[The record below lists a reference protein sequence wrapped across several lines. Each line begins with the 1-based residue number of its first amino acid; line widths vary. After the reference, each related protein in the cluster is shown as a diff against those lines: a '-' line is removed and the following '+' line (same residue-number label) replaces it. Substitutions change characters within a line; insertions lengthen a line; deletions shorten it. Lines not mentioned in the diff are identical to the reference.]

1 VIWPAPPGRWFA
13 HTCLGAVPTVCHF
26 DRQHCVSTTPAAT
39 LMLRTGLSSRD
50 ACRCRPVC
58 HPITLSVRG
67 RSHLSSSQDNRRT
80 LPTPL
85 CSHRAP
91 FLPCCCTPLLQVS
104 KRRPPRTA
112 LVRHCATPSWPL
124 SHYPPQAIIEAPS
137 QPPPSIAEATLPSS
151 TTSGHRRAPPSPQRP
166 LPELTTT
173 PRTPS
178 RRSPP
183 LLWPAVPGSPLLTC
197 VTAVSPPR

>member
-1 VIWPAPPGRWFA
+1 VIWPGPPGRWFA
-13 HTCLGAVPTVCHF
+13 HTRLGVVPTVCHS
-26 DRQHCVSTTPAAT
+26 DRQRYVSTTPAAAP
-39 LMLRTGLSSRD
+39 MLRTGRSTRDTCSR
-50 ACRCRPVC
+50 CPVC

-67 RSHLSSSQDNRRT
+67 RSRLSSSQDNRRT
-80 LPTPL
+80 LPTL
-85 CSHRAP
+85 LYSHRAP
-91 FLPCCCTPLLQVS
+91 FLPHHRTPLLQAS
-104 KRRPPRTA
+104 KCRPPHTA

-166 LPELTTT
+166 LPELTTA